1 MNEVIGTDGTIVAE
15 YSSGTLRQFS
25 LDNGQEF
32 EAFFPNNYTATTP
45 VMIYEH
51 GNGEDLT
58 YAYHRDWKTFTE
70 KFNREECN
78 SIIIHGYRKN
88 SVDLYDHLIEKCNLQ
103 PENTFTV
110 SFSGGTIHSLT
121 EANELINRYP
131 NNEPPISVI
140 LDGYIPTEYLRN
152 TKIQKNLADNN
163 AILLAFGQVGGQ
175 STYLRQCRELSEA
188 GVKLVLFQDQSEYGY
203 SHRGIND
210 SFTENGVLEY
220 VIGEKKLP
228 DNYIVKIYENGKWVS
243 IDYGSVKDVDDV
255 YDLFGIDTLK
265 TRIEKLANV
274 SNYAITS
281 DNLSLSFYLNNIVRN
296 VRNTNFFGISFENFN
311 GSSTTSVPAD
321 IESLVKKHFNNAAKV
336 MDKIVRLTDSV
347 NEIHV
352 RYEDLDNRLA
362 KSINDDTI

>member
-1 MNEVIGTDGTIVAE
+1 MSDVISTDGTIIAE
-15 YSSGTLRQFS
+15 YSNGTLRQFT

-32 EAFFPNNYTATTP
+32 EAFFPNNYTVTTP

-58 YAYHRDWKTFTE
+58 YAYHRDWKVFTK
-70 KFNREECN
+70 KFNRDECN
-78 SIIIHGYRKN
+78 SIIIHGYRNN
-88 SVDLYDHLIEKCNLQ
+88 SVDLYDHLIDTCNLQ

-110 SFSGGTIHSLT
+110 SFSGGTVHSLI

-140 LDGYIPTEYLRN
+140 LDGYIPTQHLIN
-152 TKIQKNLADNN
+152 KKIVKNLADNN

-175 STYLRQCRELSEA
+175 STYLRQCREMAES
-188 GVKLVLFQDQSEYGY
+188 GVKVLLFQDQSKYGY

-228 DNYIVKIYENGKWVS
+228 DNYIIRTYVNGKWVTV
-243 IDYGSVKDVDDV
+243 DYDSVKDVDDV
-255 YDLFGIDTLK
+255 YDLFGIDILK
-265 TRIEKLANV
+265 TRIEKLSNV
-274 SNYAITS
+274 SNYTIKS

-296 VRNTNFFGISFENFN
+296 VRNTNFFGIDFENFT
-311 GSSTTSVPAD
+311 GTSTTSVPSLVP
-321 IESLVKKHFNNAAKV
+321 SLVKKHFNNAAKV
-336 MDKIVRLTDSV
+336 MDKIVSLTDSV
-347 NEIHV
+347 NEIHD
-352 RYEDLDNRLA
+352 RYEELDNGLA